1 VKAQSFYSG
10 LFRNAFGT
18 EEINPDRISRALAQF
33 VRSIVSVNSKYDAG
47 RARVPNQG
55 ADFPNFTIAE
65 NNGKRLFLLPPNAGG
80 LGCAGCHTSDAF
92 LNAPPGPTNNGLDAE
107 TTDQGAFVNN
117 QNPQL
122 LGAFK
127 VPSLKGI
134 AETAPYMH
142 DGRFATLEEVIEH
155 YNSGVKNH
163 PTLAPQL
170 RDPQGN
176 PRRLNL
182 SAQQK
187 ADLLAF
193 LKTLSDPNLAAD
205 VKFSNPFR

>member
-1 VKAQSFYSG
+1 

-80 LGCAGCHTSDAF
+80 LRCAGCHTSDAF

-155 YNSGVKNH
+155 YNSGVKAH

-182 SAQQK
+182 TPNQK

-205 VKFSNPFR
+205 VKFSNPFK